1 MKNYVDLKKV
11 KLSLFV
17 ALVLTLLGFVY
28 LLLIDLGISIPCFFY
43 KLTGFYCPGCG
54 ITRMFL
60 SMLCLDFYQAFR
72 FNPFLFI
79 LLPFFLILG
88 IFQYERW
95 LFNQKYVVI
104 PNFVWNSL
112 LIITILYG
120 ILRNL
125 DIFSF
130 LAPTLIH

>member
-88 IFQYERW
+88 IFQYKRW